1 MAVDRRSLLSM
12 NHHHHH
18 NHQKFMI
25 EDERVKEARIIPTR
39 IYRISPNRQKYHNHM
54 SDDGLMVDD
63 LTGEQAATATPAK

>member
-1 MAVDRRSLLSM
+1 
-12 NHHHHH
+12 
-18 NHQKFMI
+18 MI